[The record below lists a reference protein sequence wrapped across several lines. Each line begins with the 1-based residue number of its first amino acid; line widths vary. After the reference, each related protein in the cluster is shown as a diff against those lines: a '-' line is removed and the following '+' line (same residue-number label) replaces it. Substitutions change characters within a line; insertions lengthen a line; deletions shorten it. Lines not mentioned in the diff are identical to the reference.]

1 METRGAIAGGKTEG
15 GDARRCS
22 DLARIKRRLAPKENV
37 MSIKKLISMF
47 IALIVCSC
55 ALTLAAQDQAQPQP
69 EKVIKHV
76 AAKATSPVSGKEM
89 YTTYCAVCHGTDGKG
104 AGPAASALKVPPTD
118 LSALSKNNG
127 GKYPGLKVDASIRGE
142 SSLPAHGSKDMP
154 VWGHLFWS
162 MSSGHEGE
170 VQQRVT
176 NLTKYI
182 QSLQAK

>member
-1 METRGAIAGGKTEG
+1 
-15 GDARRCS
+15 
-22 DLARIKRRLAPKENV
+22 

-55 ALTLAAQDQAQPQP
+55 ALTLARRTKRNPNQRRLLS
-69 EKVIKHV
+69 
-76 AAKATSPVSGKEM
+76 TSRPKLPRR
-89 YTTYCAVCHGTDGKG
+89 YRARKCIQTYCAVCHGTDGKG

>member
-1 METRGAIAGGKTEG
+1 
-15 GDARRCS
+15 
-22 DLARIKRRLAPKENV
+22 

-104 AGPAASALKVPPTD
+104 AGPAASALKVPPRIF
-118 LSALSKNNG
+118 
-127 GKYPGLKVDASIRGE
+127 PR
-142 SSLPAHGSKDMP
+142 
-154 VWGHLFWS
+154 
-162 MSSGHEGE
+162 
-170 VQQRVT
+170 
-176 NLTKYI
+176 
-182 QSLQAK
+182 